1 MPELIRT
8 NVDASLEVARLRE
21 DIVATHL
28 PTHTSQEAVEL
39 VMREQAKR
47 LWESGMALADI
58 SRVQQ
63 VSLFNLRKW
72 QEADQWPSK
81 EDVKANVG
89 DTHRHRVKRIREVIQ
104 LEHLDKQNKILH
116 KGYEVLEEAA
126 RHVQHSLDPVRAAAS
141 LVKAGAT
148 LGDHFIKISGLN
160 APEEKASSK
169 KQGLNLFLLTE
180 GGPKT
185 AQATTTPAPYE
196 ET

>member
-8 NVDASLEVARLRE
+8 NVDASLEVARLRN

-28 PTHTSQEAVEL
+28 PTHTSTEAVEN

-47 LWESGMALADI
+47 LWEAGMPIADI

-63 VSLFNLRKW
+63 VSVFNLKKW
-72 QEADQWPSK
+72 QELDQWPSK

-89 DTHRHRVKRIREVIQ
+89 DTHRHRVKRMREVIQ
-104 LEHLDKQNKILH
+104 LEHLEKQNKILH
-116 KGYEVLEEAA
+116 KGYDILEEAA
-126 RHVQHSLDPVRAAAS
+126 GQINKSEDPVRAAAS
-141 LVKAGAT
+141 LVKAAAT
-148 LGDHFIKISGLN
+148 HGDHFIKISGLN
-160 APEEKASSK
+160 APEEKKPSG
-169 KQGLNLFLLTE
+169 KQGLNLLILTD
-180 GGPKT
+180 GSKT